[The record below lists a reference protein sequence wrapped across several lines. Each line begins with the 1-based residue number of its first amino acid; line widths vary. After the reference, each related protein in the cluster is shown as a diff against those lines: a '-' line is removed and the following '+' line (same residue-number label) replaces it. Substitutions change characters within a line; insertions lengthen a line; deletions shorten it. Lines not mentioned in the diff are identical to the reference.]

1 MRMFT
6 ITYDSRGRVATAT
19 VQGTE
24 VTTTDELLCICEDGV
39 PLATFPKQSV
49 LHVTSNS
56 PGDNRPAPTVDD
68 LGMPVRS
75 PHNARADGREE
86 YWRRLRTAL
95 DPTPPHEIAGRVAR
109 RTPPPTGGGSRRR
122 HAVGGTPAVDSSDS
136 VPSNGARAR

>member
-6 ITYDSRGRVATAT
+6 ITYDSGGRIATAT

-24 VTTTDELLCICEDGV
+24 ITTTDESLCICEDGT

-56 PGDNRPAPTVDD
+56 PGDNRPAPAVND
-68 LGMPVRS
+68 LGMPLRNL
-75 PHNARADGREE
+75 HNERVEGRED

-95 DPTPPHEIAGRVAR
+95 DPTPPHGSADRVVGRR
-109 RTPPPTGGGSRRR
+109 PTTGGNRREY
-122 HAVGGTPAVDSSDS
+122 VGGAHATGPGDA
-136 VPSNGARAR
+136 VPSSGARAR